1 MCIICAPN
9 FNIILPVR
17 GFIITNFD
25 RNVLKINTFLLIMDT
40 LRVPNYIK
48 TVYIALL
55 IIIIVFFMI
64 IAKKLLVPLL
74 ISGYIAMLLTSPC
87 NALERRKIPRSVSA
101 AICLLVFM
109 TLIGGILF
117 FIYLQVRGFMGDIGG
132 DLSTKVNSFVVEI
145 NKWSMENFGF
155 DLGMP
160 NGFEMKKAV
169 EIVQPENS
177 KPTKIIFSTLSTL
190 SDIILLPVFIFFLL
204 IYRDHLA
211 VFITKVFS
219 KQDNSF
225 LLDKLT
231 SIRKIVHAYITGAG
245 KVMLILAV
253 INTGVLLI
261 LGIKHA
267 IFFGVLA
274 GMLNIIPYLGPSLGA
289 ILPFTFALM
298 TKDTLFYPIAVVVS
312 FTLIQLLEGA
322 FLTPK
327 ITGSNVNLNAL
338 VTFIGLLIGGA
349 IWGVTGMIL
358 IIPTIAIL
366 KKLFELSP
374 DTQPY
379 AYLFGEEDNNWFKKR
394 ERKSK
399 RMPAEKEQDEKTTKK
414 VKRIMKKE
422 D

>member
-1 MCIICAPN
+1 ME
-9 FNIILPVR
+9 
-17 GFIITNFD
+17 
-25 RNVLKINTFLLIMDT
+25 T

-64 IAKKLLVPLL
+64 IAKSILVPLL
-74 ISGYIAMLLTSPC
+74 ISGYIAMLLTSAC

-101 AICLLVFM
+101 FICLLVFI
-109 TLIGGILF
+109 TVLGGILF
-117 FIYLQVRGFMGDIGG
+117 FIYMQVRGFTADLGDGLNQKI
-132 DLSTKVNSFVVEI
+132 NSFVIEA
-145 NKWSMENFGF
+145 NKWCMQNFGF

-160 NGFEMKKAV
+160 RGFEMKKAV
-169 EIVQPENS
+169 AIVQPEDAS
-177 KPTKIIFSTLSTL
+177 PTKLIFSTLDTL

-219 KQDNSF
+219 KQDNDF
-225 LLDKLT
+225 LLNKLT
-231 SIRKIVHAYITGAG
+231 SIRKIVHAYILGAG

-253 INTGVLLI
+253 VNTGVLLA

-274 GMLNIIPYLGPSLGA
+274 GMLNIIPYLGPSLGV
-289 ILPFTFALM
+289 ILPFTFALI
-298 TKDTLFYPIAVVVS
+298 TKDNVFYPIAVVIS
-312 FTLIQLLEGA
+312 FTFIQLLEGA

-338 VTFIGLLIGGA
+338 VTFLGLLVGGA

-358 IIPTIAIL
+358 IIPTIAIM

-379 AYLFGEEDNNWFKKR
+379 AYLFGEEDSNWFKKR
-394 ERKSK
+394 ERKTQK
-399 RMPAEKEQDEKTTKK
+399 AMEEKAKEKKADAEVKK
-414 VKRIMKKE
+414 VMKKGE
-422 D
+422 PK

>member
-1 MCIICAPN
+1 M
-9 FNIILPVR
+9 
-17 GFIITNFD
+17 
-25 RNVLKINTFLLIMDT
+25 KINTFSQDMET

-55 IIIIVFFMI
+55 IIIIIFFMI
-64 IAKKLLVPLL
+64 MAKKLLVPLL
-74 ISGYIAMLLTSPC
+74 VSGYIAMLLTSSC
-87 NALERRKIPRSVSA
+87 NALERRKIPRSISA
-101 AICLLVFM
+101 AICLLTFIAV
-109 TLIGGILF
+109 IGGIVF
-117 FIYLQVRGFMGDIGG
+117 FIYMQVRGFMDDLGG
-132 DLSTKVNSFVVEI
+132 GLNEKINHFVI
-145 NKWSMENFGF
+145 TANKWSTDHFGF

-169 EIVQPENS
+169 EIVQPENT
-177 KPTKIIFSTLSTL
+177 KPTQMIIKTLGTL
-190 SDIILLPVFIFFLL
+190 SDILLLPVFIFFLL

-211 VFITKVFS
+211 VFVTKVFS
-219 KQDNSF
+219 KQDNNF
-225 LLDKLT
+225 LLEKLT
-231 SIRKIVHAYITGAG
+231 SIRKIVHAYIAGAG

-253 INTGVLLI
+253 VNTGVLFA

-274 GMLNIIPYLGPSLGA
+274 GMLNIVPYLGPSLGV

-298 TKDTLFYPIAVVVS
+298 TKDSMFYPVAVAVS
-312 FTLIQLLEGA
+312 FIFIQLLEGA

-338 VTFIGLLIGGA
+338 ITFIGLLVGGA

-379 AYLFGEEDNNWFKKR
+379 AYLFGEEDSDWFKKR
-394 ERKSK
+394 ERRTAKAQVEKAKSK
-399 RMPAEKEQDEKTTKK
+399 ATDAK
-414 VKRIMKKE
+414 VKKIMKKGE
-422 D
+422 Q

>member
-1 MCIICAPN
+1 ME
-9 FNIILPVR
+9 
-17 GFIITNFD
+17 
-25 RNVLKINTFLLIMDT
+25 T

-64 IAKKLLVPLL
+64 IAKQLLVPLL
-74 ISGYIAMLLTSPC
+74 ISGYIAMLLTASC
-87 NALERRKIPRSVSA
+87 NALERRKIPRSISA
-101 AICLLVFM
+101 AICLLIFLAV
-109 TLIGGILF
+109 IGGVVF
-117 FIYLQVRGFMGDIGG
+117 FIYMQVRGFMNDLGG
-132 DLSTKVNSFVVEI
+132 GLTERINHFVI
-145 NKWSMENFGF
+145 TANKWSMDQFGF

-169 EIVQPENS
+169 EIVQPEEGG
-177 KPTKIIFSTLSTL
+177 TTQLVFSTLNTL
-190 SDIILLPVFIFFLL
+190 SNIILLPVFIFFLL

-211 VFITKVFS
+211 IFVTKVFS
-219 KQDNSF
+219 KQDNTF

-231 SIRKIVHAYITGAG
+231 SIRKIVHSYIMGAG

-253 INTGVLLI
+253 VNTGVLFA

-289 ILPFTFALM
+289 ILPFLFALI
-298 TKDTLFYPIAVVVS
+298 TKDSLFYPVSVVVA
-312 FTLIQLLEGA
+312 FTFIQLLEGA
-322 FLTPK
+322 VLTPK
-327 ITGSNVNLNAL
+327 ITGGNVSLNAL

-349 IWGVTGMIL
+349 IWGILGMIL

-379 AYLFGEEDNNWFKKR
+379 AYLFGEEDSHWFKRR
-394 ERKSK
+394 ERKTRK
-399 RMPAEKEQDEKTTKK
+399 AKAQKEKSEVSDAKVEK
-414 VKRIMKKE
+414 IMKKGE
-422 D
+422 